1 MKVLR
6 KESLLKE
13 LDVVNILKEL
23 TTAIFHCEEYIQR
36 RLELYYD
43 WVAIA

>member
-6 KESLLKE
+6 EESLLKE

-23 TTAIFHCEEYIQR
+23 TTTIFNCEEYIQN
-36 RLELYYD
+36 RLELYCG

>member
-23 TTAIFHCEEYIQR
+23 TTAIFNCEEYIHS
-36 RLELYYD
+36 RLELYYG
-43 WVAIA
+43 WVDIA

>member
-23 TTAIFHCEEYIQR
+23 TTAIFNCEEYIEN
-36 RLELYYD
+36 RLELYYG
-43 WVAIA
+43 WVDIA